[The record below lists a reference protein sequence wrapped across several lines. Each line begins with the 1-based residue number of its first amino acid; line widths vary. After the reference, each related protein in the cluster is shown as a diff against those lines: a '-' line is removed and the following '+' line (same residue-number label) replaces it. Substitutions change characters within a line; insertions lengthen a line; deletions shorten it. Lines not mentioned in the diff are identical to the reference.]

1 MMVLDFFDTLP
12 CFLQGW
18 TYKMKASFLEIY
30 NEDIRDLLA
39 SEKGLKYEIKR
50 IDTKTNDVYVT
61 NLKVASF
68 SISESFRRLS
78 EPD

>member
-1 MMVLDFFDTLP
+1 
-12 CFLQGW
+12 
-18 TYKMKASFLEIY
+18 MKASFLEIY

-68 SISESFRRLS
+68 SISESFREVVR
-78 EPD
+78 P